1 MGLDG
6 GSFPLRIELVKTKQK
21 EEVADKARKREDS
34 FFTCSLSGL
43 PLVAP
48 LVACEAGRLY
58 TKESVLTA
66 LLSKRQLPPELS
78 HLQSL
83 SDVFAVRPH
92 RNPLYALG
100 AADPVNPDPV
110 SPWTCPVT
118 GAEVGKSHERFV
130 AARSCGCVV
139 SRSVLELQPDSA
151 ACFCCG
157 GPSGGFVELCPPE
170 DVAGEI
176 AVRLAAERELRG
188 RDRRKKKSKSKKKAR
203 EGEPAAAEGGPKRHK
218 AAKVEAT
225 ETALSAKAAQAASE
239 KTARVGSLFTADKK
253 DKDNSKMFMGITK

>member
-21 EEVADKARKREDS
+21 EEVTDKARKREDT

-66 LLSKRQLPPELS
+66 LLSKRQLPAELG
-78 HLQSL
+78 HLRAL

-92 RNPLYALG
+92 RNPLYGLG
-100 AADPVNPDPV
+100 PTEPINPDPV

-130 AARSCGCVV
+130 AARKCGCVV
-139 SRSVLELQPDSA
+139 SRTVWELQPDSV
-151 ACFCCG
+151 ACFSCG
-157 GPSGGFVELCPPE
+157 AESGGFVELCPPE
-170 DVAGEI
+170 EA
-176 AVRLAAERELRG
+176 AAEMAARLLEVRG
-188 RDRRKKKSKSKKKAR
+188 RDKKKKKKKSKKAR
-203 EGEPAAAEGGPKRHK
+203 EGEAAAVGAEEPTKRK
-218 AAKVEAT
+218 KVEAS
-225 ETALSAKAAQAASE
+225 EASLVSKAAQAATD
-239 KTARVGSLFTADKK
+239 KTARVSSLFSTDKK
-253 DKDNSKMFMGITK
+253 STSNSKMFMGITK